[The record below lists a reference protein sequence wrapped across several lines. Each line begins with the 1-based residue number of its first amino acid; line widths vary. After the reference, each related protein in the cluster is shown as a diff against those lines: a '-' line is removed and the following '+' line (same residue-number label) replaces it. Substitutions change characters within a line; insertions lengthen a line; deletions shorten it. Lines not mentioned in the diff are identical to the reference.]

1 MVSGRVHPRRR
12 SGLALTE
19 VIVCLG
25 LSIALAGAGC
35 AALGLA
41 PAPAAAAPAVT
52 TTADGGPG
60 SLREAVALAAPG
72 ETITI
77 PGGDY
82 KLTLG
87 ELTIAK
93 SLSLVGAGAAAT
105 TLEGGG
111 ASRVIDATDAA
122 AEVTIADLTIRGGD
136 VHASVAQGGGIFS
149 QAGHLTLVRDTIAEN
164 LADAT
169 SPGANGGI
177 AEGGGVSVHLEA
189 KADLTVRDCTFVDNV
204 ADASGDTG
212 KSGGIAEGGGLSV
225 RFAGAVD
232 ISGSTFGGNQALT
245 RGGGIAAGG
254 GVFLRDNS
262 QPGSLSTSTLSGNL
276 VESGVSAGGA
286 GAFISTGG
294 PYPVAI
300 DRVTVTGNSAVSGIA
315 DAEGGGLLL
324 VGFSGGPIRMLA
336 STIAANSADKGGDLR
351 AGAELSIGDTVIS
364 AGSGEAGKENC
375 EGAADITSLGFNLDS
390 GDGCGFHSPGDQ
402 VDLDPRLG
410 PPAENGGPTLTMLPA
425 PTSPLVDQGAAFG
438 LTSDQ
443 RGLPR
448 PVEYPG
454 VPNSTATGADGSD
467 VGAAELQ
474 PPPSSP
480 LSGPAQAGASSPI
493 VHLTIRLGK
502 LRKDRKRGTA
512 TLQVSFSGA
521 ATGTLSLGGKGLRP
535 RTRALSGATTA
546 TLPVSP
552 DRKGRRAL
560 RRGGRHKFGL
570 TVTFIPAAEGAA
582 VTATRQVT
590 LIDKA
595 RRPARKKKP
604 ILSLP

>member
-1 MVSGRVHPRRR
+1 MHPRRQ
-12 SGLALTE
+12 SGWALAE
-19 VIVCLG
+19 AIACLG
-25 LSIALAGAGC
+25 LSIALAGAAC

-41 PAPAAAAPAVT
+41 PAVAAAAPSVT

-93 SLSLVGAGAAAT
+93 SLSLVGAGAGAT

-122 AEVTIADLTIRGGD
+122 AEVTIADLTVRGGD
-136 VHASVAQGGGIFS
+136 VHAAIAQGGGIFS
-149 QAGHLTLVRDTIAEN
+149 QAGHLTLDRDTIAEN
-164 LADAT
+164 VADAT

-189 KADLTVRDCTFVDNV
+189 KAALTVRDCAFVGNV
-204 ADASGDTG
+204 ADASGDIG

-232 ISGSTFGGNQALT
+232 ISGSTFSGNQALT

-254 GVFLRDNS
+254 GIFLRDDS

-286 GAFISTGG
+286 GAFVSTGG
-294 PYPVAI
+294 PYPFAI

-324 VGFSGGPIRMLA
+324 VGFAGGPIRMLA
-336 STIAANSADKGGDLR
+336 STIAANAADKGGDLA

-364 AGSGEAGKENC
+364 AGGEAGKENC
-375 EGAADITSLGFNLDS
+375 EGGARITSLGFNLDS

-410 PPAENGGPTLTMLPA
+410 PAAENGGPTLTMLPA

-454 VPNSTATGADGSD
+454 VPNSTAPGADGSD
-467 VGAAELQ
+467 IGAAELQ
-474 PPPSSP
+474 PPPSP
-480 LSGPAQAGASSPI
+480 PHPGPAQAGASSPI
-493 VHLTIRLGK
+493 VHLNIRLGK
-502 LRKDRKRGTA
+502 LSKDRKRGTA
-512 TLQVSFSGA
+512 TLPVSFGGA
-521 ATGTLSLGGKGLRP
+521 ATGTLSLGGRGLRP

-546 TLPVSP
+546 TLPVST
-552 DRKGRRAL
+552 DRKARRAL
-560 RRGGRHKFGL
+560 RRDGRHKFGL
-570 TVTFIPAAEGAA
+570 TVTFTPAAAGAA

-595 RRPARKKKP
+595 KRPARKKKP
-604 ILSLP
+604 ILPLP